1 MPLSQRG
8 SERRKTPVIQIPPD
22 ESSTDG
28 EGEHGDGV
36 KGAEDEDDE
45 GMVEQELLDQLE
57 GLGESDDS
65 SEEEEGAMA
74 TTPKAEP
81 RTFVPRTG
89 KQKASFSDEELTA
102 EEFAGL
108 TDREGGE
115 ADDRQAEE

>member
-28 EGEHGDGV
+28 EGEDGDGV

-57 GLGESDDS
+57 GLSESDDS
-65 SEEEEGAMA
+65 EEEEEGAMA

-102 EEFAGL
+102 EEFADL

-115 ADDRQAEE
+115 VDDRQAEE

>member
-28 EGEHGDGV
+28 EDVDKDGV
-36 KGAEDEDDE
+36 EGTEDEDDE

-57 GLGESDDS
+57 GLGESDDL
-65 SEEEEGAMA
+65 EEQEDDDEGEGAMA

-81 RTFVPRTG
+81 RAFIPRTG
-89 KQKASFSDEELTA
+89 KQKANFSDEELTA
-102 EEFAGL
+102 EDFAGL
-108 TDREGGE
+108 TNREGDGE
-115 ADDRQAEE
+115 

>member
-1 MPLSQRG
+1 M
-8 SERRKTPVIQIPPD
+8 
-22 ESSTDG
+22 
-28 EGEHGDGV
+28 

-45 GMVEQELLDQLE
+45 GMVEQELLDQLQ
-57 GLGESDDS
+57 GLGESDD

-81 RTFVPRTG
+81 RAFVPRTG

-115 ADDRQAEE
+115 VDDRQAEE